1 MEQRAA
7 AASGGGEW
15 WRGAVGAC
23 TEGLGSE
30 TGDTVGYVTD
40 ADIIDWL
47 RPPSADAEEE
57 ATVEEP
63 HLLAALPSPEEEE
76 EKERQ
81 GRRPRRGYC
90 LPPVMPRAAE
100 ALVMR
105 AERSG
110 GRLILTEVPGDE
122 LSQRRVVFRA
132 SRDGGRLQLC
142 FAAAG
147 GRAGKVGAAAAAAAA
162 AGAVPDDG
170 AAGKPEEAREQA
182 GSGEFCQ
189 VAAAAGRGR
198 LEVGA
203 VVGI

>member
-1 MEQRAA
+1 MERRA

-23 TEGLGSE
+23 TESLGSE
-30 TGDTVGYVTD
+30 TGDAGGYAD
-40 ADIIDWL
+40 ADIINWL
-47 RPPSADAEEE
+47 RAPSAAAEDE

-63 HLLAALPSPEEEE
+63 DLQDAFPSPKEEG
-76 EKERQ
+76 EKKGG
-81 GRRPRRGYC
+81 GRARRGLC

-110 GRLILTEVPGDE
+110 GRLILTEVPADE

-142 FAAAG
+142 FAKAASG
-147 GRAGKVGAAAAAAAA
+147 GGGGGGVGVGSAAAAAASAA
-162 AGAVPDDG
+162 PEDGGAGE
-170 AAGKPEEAREQA
+170 PEEAREQV
-182 GSGEFCQ
+182 GTGECCQ
-189 VAAAAGRGR
+189 VAAAGRGR
-198 LEVGA
+198 VEVGA